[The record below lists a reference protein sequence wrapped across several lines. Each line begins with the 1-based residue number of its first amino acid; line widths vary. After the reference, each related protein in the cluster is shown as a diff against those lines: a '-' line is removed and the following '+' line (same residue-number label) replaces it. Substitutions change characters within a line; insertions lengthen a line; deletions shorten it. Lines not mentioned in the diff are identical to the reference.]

1 MDNGFHRIDHNAME
15 GFLADALIDA
25 WLKNQKFIIIKD
37 LPHTLDYI
45 HRLNLDLQIYQCN
58 CLPSMW
64 VYECA
69 MLGWQFTTDTTTSW
83 VLTRGRDCDW
93 REVSGVRP
101 GTITVVITDTDWSLW
116 PDHPRVIDSR
126 DNDNQQQ
133 PILSQQ
139 LAESGAGQ
147 GLTNLII

>member
-1 MDNGFHRIDHNAME
+1 M
-15 GFLADALIDA
+15 
-25 WLKNQKFIIIKD
+25 
-37 LPHTLDYI
+37 
-45 HRLNLDLQIYQCN
+45 
-58 CLPSMW
+58 
-64 VYECA
+64 
-69 MLGWQFTTDTTTSW
+69 
-83 VLTRGRDCDW
+83 
-93 REVSGVRP
+93 SGVRP

-147 GLTNLII
+147 TWLKGRVWPTLFFT